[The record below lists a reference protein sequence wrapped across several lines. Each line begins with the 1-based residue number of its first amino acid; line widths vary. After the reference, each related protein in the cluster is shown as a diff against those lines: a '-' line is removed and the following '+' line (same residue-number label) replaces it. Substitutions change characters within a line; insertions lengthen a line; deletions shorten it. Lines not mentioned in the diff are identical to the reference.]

1 MSLMIMVHLKQMIS
15 YHLPVIK
22 KAASLDSSIKIVTKI
37 LSLARSAESEYNC
50 TKKLVNIKQEKKNCD
65 L

>member
-1 MSLMIMVHLKQMIS
+1 MIS